1 MEDCASHVPAFLIFN
16 FALAVM
22 LPASITALIAT
33 LSKLPGVGP
42 RSAERIALH
51 LVQTDPAVVKLLAET
66 MRQAREHI
74 RFCETCGAL
83 TEKSPCST
91 CTDTRRDA
99 AMVCVVERAVD
110 ILSVEKSGTYRGKF
124 HVLGGKISPLD
135 GVGPEDLRI
144 ADLEERLTLEPIKEI
159 IIALGTDVEGDATSN
174 YLAKRLT
181 RSGLKISRIAY
192 GLPAGSGLEYA
203 DELTLNRA
211 LEGRREMF

>member
-1 MEDCASHVPAFLIFN
+1 
-16 FALAVM
+16 M
-22 LPASITALIAT
+22 LPEPIIALTAA
-33 LSKLPGVGP
+33 LSKLPGIGP
-42 RSAERIALH
+42 RSAERVALH
-51 LVQTDPAVVKLLAET
+51 IVQADSAVVKQLAET
-66 MRQAREHI
+66 ILVARERI

-83 TEKSPCST
+83 TEISPCGI
-91 CTDTRRDA
+91 CTDSRRDA
-99 AMVCVVERAVD
+99 SLVCVVERAVD
-110 ILSVEKSGTYRGKF
+110 ILSVEKSGNFRGKF

-144 ADLEERLTLEPIKEI
+144 AELEQRLAAEPIKEI

-174 YLAKRLT
+174 YLAKRLA

-211 LEGRREMF
+211 LEGRREML